1 MIKLNS
7 IITKK
12 NESINFS
19 IDVNNTLIDKFSL
32 KNTNELKD
40 ESIFLEMK
48 KSIIKDDIVY
58 INFKIDNPVTNLELL
73 KSPDARKL
81 GILVESL
88 EIINN

>member
-1 MIKLNS
+1 
-7 IITKK
+7 
-12 NESINFS
+12 
-19 IDVNNTLIDKFSL
+19 
-32 KNTNELKD
+32 
-40 ESIFLEMK
+40 MK